1 MVRLESGINHRML
14 LLMRKK
20 MLNKSLS
27 PQANKVIVRRVL
39 SKEVLKMN

>member
-14 LLMRKK
+14 LHMRKK
-20 MLNKSLS
+20 MLNKFLSL
-27 PQANKVIVRRVL
+27 QANKVTVRRVL